1 MARAQKSYI
10 AGSTS
15 PSSFI
20 QTACFFLCSGF
31 MALTDSMTLVPW
43 AKVSV
48 AAPSVANVNDAKNA
62 MRKNNFV
69 MIFISSMY
77 KDLPC
82 SAQLFCEKMHVLG
95 KTIVQN
101 RNFF

>member
-20 QTACFFLCSGF
+20 QTACFFLSSGF
-31 MALTDSMTLVPW
+31 MALRDSMTVASW
-43 AKVSV
+43 VKVSV
-48 AAPSVANVNDAKNA
+48 AAPPVANVNEAKNA
-62 MRKNNFV
+62 TRKNNFV
-69 MIFISSMY
+69 KIFISSMY
-77 KDLPC
+77 KDLLC
-82 SAQLFCEKMHVLG
+82 FAQLFCEKMHVLG
-95 KTIVQN
+95 KIIVQN